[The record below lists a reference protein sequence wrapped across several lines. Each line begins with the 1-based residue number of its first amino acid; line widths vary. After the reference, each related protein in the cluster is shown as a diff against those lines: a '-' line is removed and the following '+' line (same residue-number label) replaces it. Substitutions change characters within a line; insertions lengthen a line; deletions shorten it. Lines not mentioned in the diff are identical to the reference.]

1 MGTEYDLVIRGGTIA
16 DGRAS
21 PLFEADVAVKDGV
34 ISAMGKVAG
43 SGREEIDARGLLVAP
58 GFVDIHS
65 HYDGQAVWDER
76 LLPSGWHGVTTTVM
90 GNCGVG
96 FAPVRNG
103 DRDRLV
109 DIMEGVEDIPSQ
121 VLHEGLS
128 WDWASF
134 PDFLNALE
142 RRPRDI
148 DVCAQLPHSAL
159 RVYVMG
165 DRAARLEPATPDDI
179 AQMRKLAC
187 EAIRAGALGF
197 STSRTLNHR
206 MPNGDP
212 IPSQGARG
220 DELSGIAM
228 GLKDAGHG
236 VLQIISDFFPD
247 QRAAEF
253 GLMRD
258 MVTASGRPLS
268 LTMLQRNHDPEGWR
282 EVMGMVES
290 AAEDGLPIRVQV
302 APRPLGTLYGL
313 DMARHPFSFH
323 PSFQAIAGLSLTEK
337 VAAMR
342 DPAMRAQLLAERPVH
357 EIERL
362 VRRVESFDHMFP
374 LGNPPNYAPPRDNS
388 VAAIAKRSGKTPQE
402 VAYDLMLEDDG
413 RSMLFAPGTNYAH
426 YNLDV
431 CREFIE
437 HPQALVSLSDG
448 GAHVAH
454 ISDVSFSTYLLT
466 YWGRDSGKS
475 RLDLSWLVKR
485 MTSDTAH
492 AVGLRDRG
500 VLAQGFKADIN
511 VIDLDRLQIDRP
523 YMVHD
528 LPLSS
533 KRLLQKAHGYVATIV
548 SGETVYREGEA
559 TEKLPGRLVRG
570 PQWTPAA

>member
-1 MGTEYDLVIRGGTIA
+1 MGMDYDLVIRGGMIA
-16 DGRAS
+16 DGRGS
-21 PLFEADVAVKDGV
+21 PLFEADLGVSDGR
-34 ISAMGKVAG
+34 IAAMGKFGG
-43 SGREEIDARGLLVAP
+43 SGGEEIDARGLLVAP

-96 FAPVRNG
+96 FAPVRDG

-109 DIMEGVEDIPSQ
+109 DIMEGVEDIPGK

-128 WDWASF
+128 WDWTSF
-134 PDFLNALE
+134 PDFLDALE
-142 RRPRDI
+142 SRPRDI
-148 DVCAQLPHSAL
+148 DVCAQLPHSAV
-159 RVYVMG
+159 RIYVMG

-179 AQMRKLAC
+179 AQMRRIAC
-187 EAIRAGALGF
+187 EAMHAGAIGF

-228 GLKDAGHG
+228 GLKDAGRG

-258 MVTASGRPLS
+258 MVQASGRPLS

-282 EVMGMVES
+282 DVMGMVEA

-323 PSFQAIAGLSLTEK
+323 PSFQAIADLPLSQK
-337 VAAMR
+337 VAALR
-342 DPAMRAQLLAERPVH
+342 DPGMRARLVAERPVH
-357 EIERL
+357 AIERL

-374 LGNPPNYAPPRDNS
+374 LGDPPDYAPPRENS
-388 VAAIAKRSGKTPQE
+388 ITAIAKREGRTRQE

-413 RSMLFAPGTNYAH
+413 RAMLFAPGTNYAY

-437 HPQALVSLSDG
+437 HPQALVSLGDG

-466 YWGRDSGKS
+466 HWGRDSGKN
-475 RLDLSWLVKR
+475 RLDVSWLVKR
-485 MTSDTAH
+485 MTGDTAH
-492 AVGLRDRG
+492 AVGLHDRG
-500 VLAQGFKADIN
+500 VLAPGFKADIN
-511 VIDLDRLQIDRP
+511 IIDLDRLRIDPP

-528 LPLSS
+528 LPLGS
-533 KRLLQKAHGYVATIV
+533 KRLLQRAHGYVATIV
-548 SGETVYREGEA
+548 SGMTIYREGEA
-559 TEKLPGRLVRG
+559 TAELPGRLVRG
-570 PQWTPAA
+570 PQRASAD